1 MDFEVLPSEGSV
13 SFLTKAREPSDE
25 APSEWFA
32 RAVELEAVDR
42 DGAERAYRCAIAG
55 APDYLDPYLNLG
67 VMLCDSGRCAEAVDL
82 YAQAIVHSPAE
93 PLLHFNLAVALED
106 AKRFDEALA
115 SYDECMRLSPD
126 FADAH
131 YNAARLHEMLGHK
144 ARAIRHYSEYRR
156 LQR

>member
-1 MDFEVLPSEGSV
+1 MV
-13 SFLTKAREPSDE
+13 SGLTKKDDQAGRGSHH
-25 APSEWFA
+25 
-32 RAVELEAVDR
+32 
-42 DGAERAYRCAIAG
+42 AEG
-55 APDYLDPYLNLG
+55 G
-67 VMLCDSGRCAEAVDL
+67 EGGRITRPPVRTSRL
-82 YAQAIVHSPAE
+82 
-93 PLLHFNLAVALED
+93 ALED